1 MDYRQTLDFLYRSLP
16 VFQDVGGSAYKAGLD
31 RIVALEEA
39 SGVPHRRFRSGMWPG
54 PTARAPCRI

>member
-31 RIVALEEA
+31 RIGAPEEG
-39 SGVPHRRFRSGMWPG
+39 SP
-54 PTARAPCRI
+54 

>member
-39 SGVPHRRFRSGMWPG
+39 SGMWPG